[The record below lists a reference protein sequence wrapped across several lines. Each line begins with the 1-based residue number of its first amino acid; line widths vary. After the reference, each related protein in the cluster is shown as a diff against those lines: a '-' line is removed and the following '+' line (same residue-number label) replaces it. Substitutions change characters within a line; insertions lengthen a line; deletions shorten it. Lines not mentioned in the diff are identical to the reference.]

1 MGKDMSKYRIVTDS
15 ASDMGEHLTE
25 WGVASASLT
34 LKFDGDDIIQ
44 KNDEVEPVA
53 FYNRMREGASAKT
66 SAVNP
71 EAFIEVFE
79 PILAEGDD
87 ILYIGFS
94 SGLSTTCNSGRIAAE
109 KLMEKYPERKIIV
122 IDSLSASAGF
132 GMLVYLAVKKKNEGA
147 TLEENAEYVTSL
159 IPHMCHWFTVDDLVY
174 LKRGGRISPT
184 VAFVGGVLG
193 IKPVLHMDNEGH
205 LINKFKVRGRRA
217 SIKALADKLGELMT
231 DKSQGPVFICHADCE
246 GDAALLSSMIKETYG
261 LDTDITVFTGPVI
274 GAHSGPG
281 TLALFFIGNE
291 R

>member
-1 MGKDMSKYRIVTDS
+1 MNNYRIVTDS
-15 ASDMGEHLTE
+15 ASDMGEHLKD
-25 WGVASASLT
+25 WGVASVSLT
-34 LKFDGDDIIQ
+34 LKFDGEDVIQ

-53 FYNRMREGASAKT
+53 FYNRMREGGVAKT

-71 EAFIEVFE
+71 EGFIEVFE
-79 PILAEGDD
+79 PILAAGDD

-109 KLMEKYPERKIIV
+109 KLMEKYPERKITV

-132 GMLVYLAVKKKNEGA
+132 GMLVYLAVRKKNEGA
-147 TLEENAEYVTSL
+147 TLDENAEYVTSL

-193 IKPVLHMDNEGH
+193 IKPVLHMDLEGH

-246 GDAALLSSMIKETYG
+246 DDAALLSSMIKETYG

>member
-1 MGKDMSKYRIVTDS
+1 MNNYRIVTDS
-15 ASDMGEHLTE
+15 ASDMGEHLKD
-25 WGVASASLT
+25 WGVASVSLT
-34 LKFDGDDIIQ
+34 LKFDGEDTVQ

-53 FYNRMREGASAKT
+53 FYNRMREGGVAKT

-71 EAFIEVFE
+71 EGFIEVFE
-79 PILAEGDD
+79 PILAAGDD

-109 KLMEKYPERKIIV
+109 NLMEKYPERKITV

-147 TLEENAEYVTSL
+147 TLDENAEYVTSL

-193 IKPVLHMDNEGH
+193 IKPVLHMDLEGH

>member
-1 MGKDMSKYRIVTDS
+1 MNNSYRIVTDS

-25 WGVASASLT
+25 WGVASVSLT
-34 LKFDGDDIIQ
+34 LKFEGEDKIRR
-44 KNDEVEPVA
+44 NDEVEPVA
-53 FYNRMREGASAKT
+53 FYNRMREGGVAKT

-71 EAFIEVFE
+71 EEFALVFE
-79 PILAEGDD
+79 PILAAGED

-94 SGLSTTCNSGRIAAE
+94 SGLSTTCNSGRIAAD
-109 KLMEKYPERKIIV
+109 KLAEKYPERKIIV

-132 GMLVYLAVKKKNEGA
+132 GMLVYLAVKKRDEGA
-147 TLEENAEYVTSL
+147 SLEENAKYAESL

-174 LKRGGRISPT
+174 LKRGGRISAAT
-184 VAFVGGVLG
+184 AFVGGVLG
-193 IKPVLHMDNEGH
+193 IKPVLHMDLEGH

-217 SIKALADKLGELMT
+217 AINALADKLGELMT
-231 DKSQGPVFICHADCE
+231 DKSQGPVFICHGDCAD
-246 GDAALLSSMIKETYG
+246 DAALLSSIIKERHG

>member
-1 MGKDMSKYRIVTDS
+1 MRDYVIITDS
-15 ASDMGEHLTE
+15 GCDLSPERLSKE
-25 WGVASASLT
+25 GVSYESLT
-34 LKFDGDDIIQ
+34 FRFDGEDKEYKNGEMDAKGFYQ
-44 KNDEVEPVA
+44 K
-53 FYNRMREGASAKT
+53 MREGGVAKT

-71 EAFIEVFE
+71 EEFALVFE
-79 PILAEGDD
+79 PILAAGED

-94 SGLSTTCNSGRIAAE
+94 SGLSTTCNSGRIAAD
-109 KLMEKYPERKIIV
+109 KLAEKYPERKIIV

-132 GMLVYLAVKKKNEGA
+132 GMLVYLAVKKREA
-147 TLEENAEYVTSL
+147 DASLEENAKYVESL

-174 LKRGGRISPT
+174 LKRGGRISAAT
-184 VAFVGGVLG
+184 AFVGGVLG
-193 IKPVLHMDNEGH
+193 IKPVLHMDLEGH

-217 SIKALADKLGELMT
+217 AINALADKLGELMT
-231 DKSQGPVFICHADCE
+231 DKSQGPVFICHGDCAD
-246 GDAALLSSMIKETYG
+246 DAALLSSIIKERHG